1 MIYFIKWNTK
11 TNEISVEDNF
21 KSVGGE
27 INLKSINPKTER
39 LFVATDSFTCDDIVK
54 DIKRDIQIIEQ
65 IKSRYLKQLKQLK
78 QKLNKEDNT
87 MKNITIEDLDRA
99 REEYGDAYD
108 EQIKT
113 MDVDYFDIPIIRSYR
128 DFD

>member
-11 TNEISVEDNF
+11 TNEISIEDNF
-21 KSVGGE
+21 ESVGGE

-39 LFVATDSFTCDDIVK
+39 LFVATDSFTRDDIVK
-54 DIKRDIQIIEQ
+54 DIERDIRIVE
-65 IKSRYLKQLKQLK
+65 KVKDRYLKQLK
-78 QKLNKEDNT
+78 QKLNKEANT

-113 MDVDYFDIPIIRSYR
+113 MDVDYFDIPIIRSYK

>member
-11 TNEISVEDNF
+11 TNEISVENNF
-21 KSVGGE
+21 ESVGGE

-39 LFVATDSFTCDDIVK
+39 LFVATDSFTRDDIIK
-54 DIKRDIQIIEQ
+54 DIKRDIRIIKK
-65 IKSRYLKQLKQLK
+65 IKNRYLKQLE
-78 QKLNKEDNT
+78 QKSNKEANT

-99 REEYGDAYD
+99 REEYGEGYD
-108 EQIKT
+108 EEIKT
-113 MDVDYFDIPIIRSYR
+113 MDVNYFDIPIIRSIS

>member
-39 LFVATDSFTCDDIVK
+39 LFVATDSFTRDDIVK
-54 DIKRDIQIIEQ
+54 DIERDIRIIE
-65 IKSRYLKQLKQLK
+65 KVKNRYLKQLK
-78 QKLNKEDNT
+78 QKLNKEANT

-99 REEYGDAYD
+99 REEYGEGYD
-108 EQIKT
+108 EEIKT
-113 MDVDYFDIPIIRSYR
+113 MDIDYFDIPIIRSYK

>member
-11 TNEISVEDNF
+11 TNKISIEDNF
-21 KSVGGE
+21 ESVGGE

-39 LFVATDSFTCDDIVK
+39 LFVATDSFTRDDIVK
-54 DIKRDIQIIEQ
+54 DIERDIRIIEK
-65 IKSRYLKQLKQLK
+65 IKNRYLKQLK
-78 QKLNKEDNT
+78 QKLNKEANT

>member
-11 TNEISVEDNF
+11 TNEISVEDNYE
-21 KSVGGE
+21 SVGGE

-39 LFVATDSFTCDDIVK
+39 LFVATDSFTRDDIIK
-54 DIKRDIQIIEQ
+54 DIERDIRIIE
-65 IKSRYLKQLKQLK
+65 KVKNRYLKQLKQN
-78 QKLNKEDNT
+78 LNKEANT
-87 MKNITIEDLDRA
+87 MKNITIKDLDRA

-108 EQIKT
+108 EEIKT
-113 MDVDYFDIPIIRSYR
+113 MDIDYFDIPIIHSIS

>member
-39 LFVATDSFTCDDIVK
+39 LFVATDSFTRDDIVK
-54 DIKRDIQIIEQ
+54 DIERDIRIIE
-65 IKSRYLKQLKQLK
+65 KVKNRYLKQLK
-78 QKLNKEDNT
+78 QKLNKEANT

-99 REEYGDAYD
+99 REEYGEGYD
-108 EQIKT
+108 EEIKT
-113 MDVDYFDIPIIRSYR
+113 MDVDYFDIPIIRSIS

>member
-39 LFVATDSFTCDDIVK
+39 LFVATDSFTRDDIVK
-54 DIKRDIQIIEQ
+54 DIERDIRIIE
-65 IKSRYLKQLKQLK
+65 KVKNRYLKQLK
-78 QKLNKEDNT
+78 QKLNKEANT
-87 MKNITIEDLDRA
+87 MKNTTIEDLDRA

-108 EQIKT
+108 EEIKT
-113 MDVDYFDIPIIRSYR
+113 MDVDYFDIPIIRSIS

>member
-11 TNEISVEDNF
+11 TNEISVENNF
-21 KSVGGE
+21 ESVGGE

-39 LFVATDSFTCDDIVK
+39 LFVATDSFTRDDIVK
-54 DIKRDIQIIEQ
+54 DIKRDIRIIEK
-65 IKSRYLKQLKQLK
+65 IKNRYLKQSK
-78 QKLNKEDNT
+78 QKLNKEENT

-99 REEYGDAYD
+99 REEYGEGYD
-108 EQIKT
+108 EEIKT
-113 MDVDYFDIPIIRSYR
+113 MDVDYFDIPIIRSIS